1 MSFKATLGLA
11 GILLLLGLGG
21 CDSAEKAADSFATK
35 VEEAAR
41 EQVRETLGGTLDEL
55 DKKVDEAQN
64 QGRAWLDQHRH
75 KQEKEEATPPGLPD
89 RWRASKPESLV
100 AEVRRLG

>member
-1 MSFKATLGLA
+1 MSLKATLGLA

-64 QGRAWLDQHRH
+64 QGRAWLDQHRP
-75 KQEKEEATPPGLPD
+75 KQENEEATPP
-89 RWRASKPESLV
+89 RATRSVEGV
-100 AEVRRLG
+100 EA

>member
-11 GILLLLGLGG
+11 GILLLLGLSG

-64 QGRAWLDQHRH
+64 QGRAWLEQHRP
-75 KQEKEEATPPGLPD
+75 KQDKEEATPP
-89 RWRASKPESLV
+89 RATRSVEGV
-100 AEVRRLG
+100 EA

>member
-1 MSFKATLGLA
+1 MTTRAILGLA

-41 EQVRETLGGTLDEL
+41 EQARETLGGTLDEL
-55 DKKVDEAQN
+55 NKKVDEAQH
-64 QGRAWLDQHRH
+64 QGRAWLDQHRP
-75 KQEKEEATPPGLPD
+75 KPDKEEAAPPRTNRSVEGV
-89 RWRASKPESLV
+89 ET
-100 AEVRRLG
+100 

>member
-41 EQVRETLGGTLDEL
+41 GQVRETLGGTLDEL

-64 QGRAWLDQHRH
+64 QGRAWLDQHRP
-75 KQEKEEATPPGLPD
+75 KQEKEEATPP
-89 RWRASKPESLV
+89 RATKSVEGV
-100 AEVRRLG
+100 EA

>member
-1 MSFKATLGLA
+1 MSTRAILGLT

-41 EQVRETLGGTLDEL
+41 EQARETLGGTLDEL
-55 DKKVDEAQN
+55 NRKVDEAQQ
-64 QGRAWLDQHRH
+64 QGRAWLDQHRP
-75 KQEKEEATPPGLPD
+75 KQEQEQEQEQEETTPP
-89 RWRASKPESLV
+89 RANRSVEGV
-100 AEVRRLG
+100 ET

>member
-21 CDSAEKAADSFATK
+21 CDSAEKAAESFATK

-64 QGRAWLDQHRH
+64 QGRAWLDQHRP
-75 KQEKEEATPPGLPD
+75 KQEKEEATPP
-89 RWRASKPESLV
+89 RATRSVEGV
-100 AEVRRLG
+100 EA

>member
-1 MSFKATLGLA
+1 MSLKATLGLA

-64 QGRAWLDQHRH
+64 QGRAWLEQHRP
-75 KQEKEEATPPGLPD
+75 KQDKEEATPP
-89 RWRASKPESLV
+89 RATRSVEGV
-100 AEVRRLG
+100 EA

>member
-41 EQVRETLGGTLDEL
+41 KQVRETLGGTLDEL

-64 QGRAWLDQHRH
+64 QGRAWLD
-75 KQEKEEATPPGLPD
+75 
-89 RWRASKPESLV
+89 
-100 AEVRRLG
+100 

>member
-55 DKKVDEAQN
+55 DRKVDEAQN
-64 QGRAWLDQHRH
+64 QGRAWLDEHRP
-75 KQEKEEATPPGLPD
+75 KQEKEEATPP
-89 RWRASKPESLV
+89 RATRSVKGVE
-100 AEVRRLG
+100 A

>member
-1 MSFKATLGLA
+1 MNTRVILSLA

-41 EQVRETLGGTLDEL
+41 EQARETLGGTLDEL
-55 DKKVDEAQN
+55 NKKVDEAQN
-64 QGRAWLDQHRH
+64 QGRAWLDQHRP
-75 KQEKEEATPPGLPD
+75 KQEKEEASPP
-89 RWRASKPESLV
+89 RATKSVEGV
-100 AEVRRLG
+100 EA

>member
-1 MSFKATLGLA
+1 MSTNAILGLA

-41 EQVRETLGGTLDEL
+41 EQARETLGGTLDEL
-55 DKKVDEAQN
+55 NRKVDEAQ
-64 QGRAWLDQHRH
+64 QQSRAWLDQHRP
-75 KQEKEEATPPGLPD
+75 KQDKEEAVPP
-89 RWRASKPESLV
+89 RANRPVEGV
-100 AEVRRLG
+100 ET

>member
-1 MSFKATLGLA
+1 VKERTIMTTKAILGLA

-41 EQVRETLGGTLDEL
+41 EQARETLGGTLDEL
-55 DKKVDEAQN
+55 NKKVDEAQN
-64 QGRAWLDQHRH
+64 QGRAWLDQHRP
-75 KQEKEEATPPGLPD
+75 KSEKEEAAPP
-89 RWRASKPESLV
+89 RANRPVEGV
-100 AEVRRLG
+100 ET

>member
-41 EQVRETLGGTLDEL
+41 EQVRETLGGTLDEF

-64 QGRAWLDQHRH
+64 QGRAWLDQHRP
-75 KQEKEEATPPGLPD
+75 KQEKEEATPP
-89 RWRASKPESLV
+89 RATRSVEGV
-100 AEVRRLG
+100 EA

>member
-1 MSFKATLGLA
+1 MTTRAILGLA

-41 EQVRETLGGTLDEL
+41 EQARETLGGTLDEL
-55 DKKVDEAQN
+55 NK
-64 QGRAWLDQHRH
+64 
-75 KQEKEEATPPGLPD
+75 
-89 RWRASKPESLV
+89 
-100 AEVRRLG
+100 